1 MKRLNPAV
9 KFVCLMVLT
18 FVLAFRH
25 QPILNFAF
33 FALCIV
39 GILSSGTDV
48 KKLLILLSPILL
60 AAVGMFFTGY
70 RFSAGE
76 GMPVN
81 SNDMILTGS
90 HVWNGLIHAS
100 RVLAFAGGG
109 CLYCLTTDR
118 VLMIRSFQRQFHLPQ
133 IFAYGLLAAWG
144 VFPHMMQEYRRTRA
158 AFRARG
164 KNPFPVS
171 PAFLKPLLVKSVRW
185 SEALAVAMESKGFDG
200 HEARSDF
207 EPVRVRWFDGL
218 FCAVC
223 AALCVVDAGGV
234 LRKRRN
240 PAFSRLREGGVVFL
254 GGVWMRPPKPSP

>member
-39 GILSSGTDV
+39 GILSSGIDV

-81 SNDMILTGS
+81 SADMILTGS

-144 VFPHMMQEYRRTRA
+144 ILPNMMEEYKRTRA
-158 AFRARG
+158 AFAARG
-164 KNPFPVS
+164 IRVFPVS
-171 PAFLKPLLVKSVRW
+171 PALLKPLLVKSVRW
-185 SEALAVAMESKGFDG
+185 SEELSIAMESRGFDG
-200 HEARSDF
+200 
-207 EPVRVRWFDGL
+207 RVPRTCSQPL
-218 FCAVC
+218 
-223 AALCVVDAGGV
+223 
-234 LRKRRN
+234 
-240 PAFSRLREGGVVFL
+240 RLRPVDVLFPILSCALFPALFFL
-254 GGVWMRPPKPSP
+254 LGR

>member
-76 GMPVN
+76 GMPV
-81 SNDMILTGS
+81 SSDDMILTGS

-223 AALCVVDAGGV
+223 AALCAVMLV
-234 LRKRRN
+234 
-240 PAFSRLREGGVVFL
+240 AF
-254 GGVWMRPPKPSP
+254 

>member
-81 SNDMILTGS
+81 SGDMILTGS

-144 VFPHMMQEYRRTRA
+144 VFPPHDAGVPPHPGGLPRPGQ
-158 AFRARG
+158 
-164 KNPFPVS
+164 
-171 PAFLKPLLVKSVRW
+171 
-185 SEALAVAMESKGFDG
+185 
-200 HEARSDF
+200 
-207 EPVRVRWFDGL
+207 EPVPRVPGL
-218 FCAVC
+218 FK
-223 AALCVVDAGGV
+223 AAAGQVRPLVGGAGRGHGV
-234 LRKRRN
+234 QGL
-240 PAFSRLREGGVVFL
+240 
-254 GGVWMRPPKPSP
+254 

>member
-9 KFVCLMVLT
+9 KFLCLLVIT

-25 QPILNFAF
+25 QPIINFGF
-33 FALCIV
+33 FALCVI
-39 GILSSGTDV
+39 GILSAGTSP
-48 KKLLILLSPILL
+48 KRLLILLSPILL
-60 AAVGMFFTGY
+60 AALGMFFTGY
-70 RFSAGE
+70 RFSAGG

-81 SNDMILTGS
+81 SGSMLLTSS

-109 CLYCLTTDR
+109 YLFCLTTDR
-118 VLMIRSFQRQFHLPQ
+118 VEMIRSFQRQFHLPQ

-200 HEARSDF
+200 HETRTSF
-207 EPVRVRWFDGL
+207 EPPRVHWFDGL
-218 FCAVC
+218 FCALC
-223 AALCVVDAGGV
+223 LALCVVMLV
-234 LRKRRN
+234 I
-240 PAFSRLREGGVVFL
+240 F
-254 GGVWMRPPKPSP
+254 